1 MQASDRSSYQSLI
14 ENFRYL
20 KLIQFEE
27 KLSETLDRIQKH
39 ELSVL
44 EALHLLSNAEVD
56 SKKALSMNRS
66 VRAAGFPH
74 QKGLKEF
81 DFDFQPTL
89 NRGQVYDLATLG
101 FIENKENIVFL
112 GSPGVGKTHLA
123 TALGIE
129 AARHRVSCKF
139 LKANDLLSRLRKS
152 REENRLDT
160 SLRYYARYR
169 LLIIDELGFLPI
181 QRGDEKLLFQVIDQ
195 RYENKS
201 TIVTTNVQF
210 SDWGDL
216 FEDPTIAHAILDRL
230 LHHSHVL
237 TIIGDSY
244 RTKDLVGTQAKVNQ
258 DEQPPEKFFTPLG
271 G

>member
-1 MQASDRSSYQSLI
+1 MQVSEQSSYQSLL
-14 ENFRYL
+14 ENLRYL
-20 KLIQFEE
+20 KLIKFEE
-27 KLSETLDRIQKH
+27 KLPETLDRIQKR

-56 SKKALSMNRS
+56 NKRYLSMNRNI
-66 VRAAGFPH
+66 RTAGFPH
-74 QKGLKEF
+74 QKGLKDF
-81 DFDFQPTL
+81 DFEFQPTL
-89 NRGQVYDLATLG
+89 NRGQIYDLATLG
-101 FIENKENIVFL
+101 FIKNKENIVFL

-129 AARHRVSCKF
+129 ATRHRISCRF
-139 LKANDLLSRLRKS
+139 TKANDLLSRLRRA
-152 REENRLDT
+152 REDNRLEA
-160 SLRYYARYR
+160 SLRYYLRYH

-195 RYENKS
+195 RYEKKS

-230 LHHSHVL
+230 LHHSHVI

-244 RTKDLVGTQAKVNQ
+244 RTKDLVGIKARTDQ
-258 DEQPPEKFFTPLG
+258 E
-271 G
+271 

>member
-1 MQASDRSSYQSLI
+1 MQPSDSSSYQSLI

-20 KLIQFEE
+20 KLVKFEE
-27 KLSETLDRIQKH
+27 NLSETLDRVQKR

-56 SKKALSMNRS
+56 KKKHDSMHRAI
-66 VRAAGFPH
+66 RAAGFPH
-74 QKGLKEF
+74 QRGLKDF

-89 NRGQVYDLATLG
+89 NRGQVYDLATLS

-129 AARHRVSCKF
+129 AARHRISCYF
-139 LKANDLLSRLRKS
+139 IKANELLGRLRKAK
-152 REENRLDT
+152 EENRLET
-160 SLRYYARYR
+160 SLRYYSRHR

-181 QRGDEKLLFQVIDQ
+181 QKGDEKLLFQVIDL
-195 RYENKS
+195 RYEKKS

-210 SDWGDL
+210 SDWGEL
-216 FEDPTIAHAILDRL
+216 FEDPTIANAILDRL

-244 RTKDLVGTQAKVNQ
+244 RTKDLIGIRNDKTDN
-258 DEQPPEKFFTPLG
+258 EFG

>member
-1 MQASDRSSYQSLI
+1 MQTSDRSSYQSLI
-14 ENFRYL
+14 DNFRYL

-27 KLSETLDRIQKH
+27 RLDETLDRVQKR

-56 SKKALSMNRS
+56 NKKALSMSRS
-66 VRAAGFPH
+66 IRAAGFPH
-74 QKGLKEF
+74 QKGLKDF
-81 DFDFQPTL
+81 NFDFQPTL
-89 NRGQVYDLATLG
+89 NRGQIYDLAALG
-101 FIENKENIVFL
+101 FIENNENIVLL

-123 TALGIE
+123 TAFGIE
-129 AARHRVSCKF
+129 AARHRISCKF
-139 LKANDLLSRLRKS
+139 LKANDLLSRLRKA

-160 SLRYYARYR
+160 NLRYYARYR

-181 QRGDEKLLFQVIDQ
+181 QAGDEKLLFQVIDQ
-195 RYENKS
+195 RYEKKS

-210 SDWGDL
+210 PDWGDL

-244 RTKDLVGTQAKVNQ
+244 RTKDLAGTQTKTNL
-258 DEQPPEKFFTPLG
+258 DDQPDRFITT
-271 G
+271 